1 MTLPDSS
8 GPDPDTER
16 CSRYL
21 DGDLPPAARTAFE
34 ADLASDRGLMLQL
47 AELQLASAWV
57 ATPVEIG
64 GHELEAIL
72 KSIVGARVEDPAG
85 RVSAGTRSNV
95 VVGETLDGV
104 DNVTALP
111 AWSTRRR
118 ARATPPRRWLTPL
131 LQWSAAAAVIGVIAV
146 AALSANPGGD
156 DAGGEAE
163 SASADTTT
171 LPFGAQR
178 DAVVTKQ
185 GAVNDRLDDAAE
197 HGAANYAVDE
207 AVKSSAV
214 DLNPTTSA
222 AALATTSRD
231 ASPRG
236 VVSEPLGNFLD
247 VGVLAAHI
255 RGLLPTAP
263 GSAEANQLPGSTTLN
278 GSAGDCLA
286 DLTGTAMVA
295 GRSVQWGWRSTA
307 ASGDLRL
314 VIVDA
319 QSCAIL
325 LNEPA

>member
-8 GPDPDTER
+8 GPDPNTER

-21 DGDLPPAARTAFE
+21 DGDLPPAERTAFE
-34 ADLASDRGLMLQL
+34 ADLGSDQRLRAQL

-64 GHELEAIL
+64 GHELEEIL

-85 RVSAGTRSNV
+85 RVSPGARSNV

-146 AALSANPGGD
+146 AALSANPGGG
-156 DAGGEAE
+156 DADGEAE

-178 DAVVTKQ
+178 DPVAAEQ
-185 GAVNDRLDDAAE
+185 SAVNDARD
-197 HGAANYAVDE
+197 N
-207 AVKSSAV
+207 AVKSSAMDV
-214 DLNPTTSA
+214 NPTSSA
-222 AALATTSRD
+222 AAFR
-231 ASPRG
+231 
-236 VVSEPLGNFLD
+236 SEPLGNFPD

-255 RGLLPTAP
+255 RGLPPTAP
-263 GSAEANQLPGSTTLN
+263 GGAGANQPPSSTTLSE
-278 GSAGDCLA
+278 SAGDCLA

>member
-8 GPDPDTER
+8 GPDSDIER

-34 ADLASDRGLMLQL
+34 ADLASDQLLRAQL

-64 GHELEAIL
+64 GNELEAIL
-72 KSIVGARVEDPAG
+72 ESIVGARVEDPAG
-85 RVSAGTRSNV
+85 RVSPGARSNV

-118 ARATPPRRWLTPL
+118 ATATPPRRWLTPL

-146 AALSANPGGD
+146 AALTANPGGD
-156 DAGGEAE
+156 DADGGAE
-163 SASADTTT
+163 SASADRTT

-178 DAVVTKQ
+178 DGAAAEQ
-185 GAVNDRLDDAAE
+185 GAVNDTRDD
-197 HGAANYAVDE
+197 
-207 AVKSSAV
+207 AVKSSAGDV
-214 DLNPTTSA
+214 NPTSSA

-231 ASPRG
+231 APHRG
-236 VVSEPLGNFLD
+236 VVSEPLGNFPD

-255 RGLLPTAP
+255 RGLPPTAQ
-263 GSAEANQLPGSTTLN
+263 GSAGASELPGSTTLRE
-278 GSAGDCLA
+278 SAGDCPA

-314 VIVDA
+314 IIVDA

-325 LNEPA
+325 LNEPG

>member
-1 MTLPDSS
+1 MTLPDFS

-34 ADLASDRGLMLQL
+34 ADLASDQRLRAEL

-64 GHELEAIL
+64 GNELEAIL
-72 KSIVGARVEDPAG
+72 KSIVGARAEDPAG
-85 RVSAGTRSNV
+85 RVSASTRSNV

-178 DAVVTKQ
+178 DA
-185 GAVNDRLDDAAE
+185 AAAE
-197 HGAANYAVDE
+197 QGAANYALDE

-214 DLNPTTSA
+214 DLNPTSSA

-231 ASPRG
+231 ATPRG
-236 VVSEPLGNFLD
+236 FVSEPLGNFLD

>member
-8 GPDPDTER
+8 GLDPDTER

-34 ADLASDRGLMLQL
+34 ADLASDQRLQTQL
-47 AELQLASAWV
+47 AKLQLASAWV
-57 ATPVEIG
+57 ATSVEIG

-72 KSIVGARVEDPAG
+72 KTIVGARAEDPAG
-85 RVSAGTRSNV
+85 RVSPGTRSNV
-95 VVGETLDGV
+95 VVAETPDGV

-111 AWSTRRR
+111 ARSARRR
-118 ARATPPRRWLTPL
+118 ATTSPPRRWLTPL
-131 LQWSAAAAVIGVIAV
+131 LQGSAAAAVIGVIAV
-146 AALSANPGGD
+146 AALSANPNGGD
-156 DAGGEAE
+156 DDGGAE

-171 LPFGAQR
+171 LPFDAQR
-178 DAVVTKQ
+178 DTAAAQQ
-185 GAVNDRLDDAAE
+185 GAVYDA
-197 HGAANYAVDE
+197 
-207 AVKSSAV
+207 
-214 DLNPTTSA
+214 LNPTSSA

-231 ASPRG
+231 APPWG
-236 VVSEPLGNFLD
+236 AVSESLGNFPD
-247 VGVLAAHI
+247 VGVLATHI
-255 RGLLPTAP
+255 RGLPATAP
-263 GSAEANQLPGSTTLN
+263 VGAKADQVSGSTTLN
-278 GSAGDCLA
+278 EYARDCLA

-307 ASGDLRL
+307 ASSDVSL

>member
-34 ADLASDRGLMLQL
+34 ADLASDQGLRVQL

-72 KSIVGARVEDPAG
+72 KSIVGARAEDPAG
-85 RVSAGTRSNV
+85 RVSPGARSNV

-178 DAVVTKQ
+178 DAV
-185 GAVNDRLDDAAE
+185 AE
-197 HGAANYAVDE
+197 QGAANYALDD
-207 AVKSSAV
+207 AVKSSAGDV
-214 DLNPTTSA
+214 NPTSSA

-231 ASPRG
+231 APPRG

-278 GSAGDCLA
+278 ESAGDCLA